1 MSEAKNYRKIMS
13 DGRDS
18 HMNYLDGLAQV
29 RRQMDRFVVGHNDV
43 KEALLLGLIAR
54 EHIYL
59 EGPPGTAKTMLAEI
73 TSEAAG
79 LEFFFYQLHRD
90 TRLAELVGDTVI
102 FREQES
108 GGEIIRQMN
117 RKGGIL
123 TSQICVLD
131 DISRSPG
138 EALNVL
144 LRVLNERK
152 YGGDPIPLLTAIA
165 TGNPTKED
173 YYNEP
178 LDPANLDRFTLQMK
192 TLGLVGRN
200 HWEDA
205 AQVIDLYASISR
217 APEIDEKVDR
227 AALDAA
233 NEALPKVDL
242 TPAVKQLV
250 LEFLN
255 VLINDYG
262 CDDKNSLLTDR
273 TFLVKAIKI
282 LKAKA
287 VIEGRDH
294 CVPEDMFVMKYLTT
308 FRIPEELHDRIE
320 DIIAELLRKKKI
332 VPDESE
338 EIEQMSQAQ
347 SEEQSEGEPRTDY
360 SAQEASVD
368 HRKQQMELGEMIQ
381 QTLSPNAEDGGDN
394 SEMNLDQESIA
405 NIEVLMRV
413 LKGRIERNVAEKVPH
428 LGGQPRKWR
437 RMHTFHDIL
446 DTDPVE
452 SAIWYDHITPQLP
465 RVLLRERFDR
475 GGDLAILRDIS
486 SSMAGIYSKWASSV
500 ILRLIELA
508 RKKRMRVGYIE
519 FNHLSTKY
527 QVEGKFF
534 VRDYDKMAHRALAL
548 HCSGCTNY
556 QNSLE
561 DALMEF
567 KRLGRGNQ
575 HILFL
580 TDGVPT
586 QGDWEVKHERVLA
599 QELGVSIHTI
609 FIGKNKCP
617 RILEIISEESDG
629 AQFQAATDR
638 HGVIRIEERNKP
650 EYNVSTAAG
659 V

>member
-1 MSEAKNYRKIMS
+1 MSMLE
-13 DGRDS
+13 
-18 HMNYLDGLAQV
+18 GLAKI
-29 RRQMDRFVVGHNDV
+29 RSQMDNYVVGHDDV

-73 TSEAAG
+73 TSEAAE

-102 FREQES
+102 FREQEE
-108 GGEIIRQMN
+108 GGEVIRQMN

-123 TSQICVLD
+123 TSEICVLD

-138 EALNVL
+138 EALNIL

-152 YGGDPIPLLTAIA
+152 FGGDRIPLLTAIA
-165 TGNPTKED
+165 TGNPTKDD

-192 TLGLVGRN
+192 TLGLLQRN
-200 HWEDA
+200 NWESA
-205 AQVIDLYASISR
+205 AKVIDLYASVNAGR
-217 APEIDEKVDR
+217 EIADKVDR
-227 AALDAA
+227 SALDEA
-233 NEALPKVDL
+233 NTAMPKVDL
-242 TPAVKQLV
+242 TAAVKQLL

-255 VLINDYG
+255 VLQNDYG
-262 CDDKNSLLTDR
+262 CDETNSLLTDR
-273 TFLVKAIKI
+273 TFLVKAVKI

-287 VIEGRDH
+287 VLEGRDH
-294 CVPEDMFVMKYLTT
+294 CVPEDLFVLKYLTT
-308 FRIPEELHDRIE
+308 FRVPEEVHNRIE
-320 DIIAELLRKKKI
+320 DIIRALLQKKKLAQE
-332 VPDESE
+332 ESE

-368 HRKQQMELGEMIQ
+368 HRKQQLELGEMIQ

-394 SEMNLDQESIA
+394 TEMNLDNESIE
-405 NIEVLMRV
+405 NIEVLMKV

-428 LGGQPRKWR
+428 YGGQPRKWR
-437 RMHTFHDIL
+437 RMHTFNDLL

-465 RVLLRERFDR
+465 RILLRERFDR

-527 QVEGKFF
+527 QVDSKFF
-534 VRDYDKMAHRALAL
+534 VRDYDKMQQRALAL

-567 KRLGRGNQ
+567 QRMGRGNQ

-586 QGDWEVKHERVLA
+586 QGDWEVKAERALA
-599 QELGVSIHTI
+599 QELGVAIHTI

-629 AQFQAATDR
+629 AQFQASTDR

-650 EYNVSTAAG
+650 EYPVPAAAG
-659 V
+659 DRNWV

>member
-1 MSEAKNYRKIMS
+1 MS

-18 HMNYLDGLAQV
+18 PMNYLDGLAQV

-43 KEALLLGLIAR
+43 KEALMLGLIAR

-73 TSEAAG
+73 TSEAAE

-102 FREQES
+102 FREQEE

-205 AQVIDLYASISR
+205 AQVIDLYASTSSNVR
-217 APEIDEKVDR
+217 EVDEKVDR

-233 NEALPKVDL
+233 NTAMPKVDL

-262 CDDKNSLLTDR
+262 CDDKNSMLTDR
-273 TFLVKAIKI
+273 TFLVKAVKI
-282 LKAKA
+282 LKSKA
-287 VIEGRDH
+287 VLEGRDH

-360 SAQEASVD
+360 SAQEAAVD

-437 RMHTFHDIL
+437 RMHTFHDML

-500 ILRLIELA
+500 ILRLVELA

-527 QVEGKFF
+527 QVDGKFF

-586 QGDWEVKHERVLA
+586 QGDWEVKHERALA

-629 AQFQAATDR
+629 AQFQASTDR

-650 EYNVSTAAG
+650 EYNVPAAAG

>member
-1 MSEAKNYRKIMS
+1 MDTLEGLGQIRSE
-13 DGRDS
+13 
-18 HMNYLDGLAQV
+18 
-29 RRQMDRFVVGHNDV
+29 MDKFVVGHDDV
-43 KEALLLGLIAR
+43 KEAILLGVIAR

-73 TSEAAG
+73 TSEAAE

-102 FREQES
+102 FREQEQS

-123 TSQICVLD
+123 TAEICVLD

-152 YGGDPIPLLTAIA
+152 FGGDRIPLLTAIA
-165 TGNPTKED
+165 TGNPTKDD

-178 LDPANLDRFTLQMK
+178 LDPANLDRFTLQMR
-192 TLGLVGRN
+192 TLGLLQRN
-200 HWEDA
+200 NWQEA
-205 AQVIDLYASISR
+205 ARVVDLYANTIGTPEA
-217 APEIDEKVDR
+217 APKVDR
-227 AALDAA
+227 LVLDKAFA
-233 NEALPKVDL
+233 SLPKVDL
-242 TPAVKQLV
+242 TEPVKQLL

-255 VLINDYG
+255 VLLNDYG
-262 CDDKNSLLTDR
+262 CNDSNSLLTDR
-273 TFLVKAIKI
+273 TFLVKAVKI

-287 VIEGRDH
+287 VLEGRDR
-294 CVPEDMFVMKYLTT
+294 CVPEDLFVLKYMTT
-308 FRIPEELHDRIE
+308 FRIPEELHNRIE
-320 DIIAELLRKKKI
+320 DIINELLRKKK
-332 VPDESE
+332 VEPEDAED
-338 EIEQMSQAQ
+338 IEQMSQAQ
-347 SEEQSEGEPRTDY
+347 SEEQSEGQPRTDY
-360 SAQEASVD
+360 TAQEATVD
-368 HRKQQMELGEMIQ
+368 HRKQQLELGDMVQ
-381 QTLSPNAEDGGDN
+381 QTLSPNAEDGSN
-394 SEMNLDQESIA
+394 NHELNLDQESIE
-405 NIEVLMRV
+405 NIDVLMKA
-413 LKGRIERNVAEKVPH
+413 LKGRMERNVAEKVPH

-437 RMHTFHDIL
+437 RMTTFNDLL

-452 SAIWYDHITPQLP
+452 SAVWYDHISPQLP
-465 RVLLRERFDR
+465 RVLLRERYDR

-500 ILRLIELA
+500 ILRLLELA

-527 QVEGKFF
+527 QMDGKFF

-586 QGDWEVKHERVLA
+586 QGDWEVKAERTMA
-599 QELGVSIHTI
+599 QDLGVAIHTI

-617 RILEIISEESDG
+617 RILEIISEETAG

-638 HGVIRIEERNKP
+638 HGIIRIEERNKP
-650 EYNVSTAAG
+650 EYPFPAAVG
-659 V
+659 ERSW